1 MAAKR
6 LAVIQ
11 SSYIPWKGYFDL
23 IRAADQFVLLDDVQ
37 FTKRDWRSRNR
48 IKTKDGGAWLSIPV
62 HTSGRYLQ
70 RIDEAT
76 ISDPGWAARHWDDIR
91 HSYARAPFF
100 DALAPFFEPLYMK
113 PASDR
118 LSAVNHAFMLTICRL
133 LGITTPISW
142 SSDYRTRSGP
152 NERLIDI
159 CLECGATDYLSG
171 PSALELSRRGGV
183 PFGGYHHPHRRLQR
197 LSRVRPAPP
206 AIRSRRQRARFAVLH
221 GPEGHRV
228 HERRVSTSESLMP
241 SQPVDVSIVTSLFRS
256 ASHLE
261 EFHARCTK
269 AASSLTASY
278 EIVLVNDGSADDSLR
293 LALVSTN
300 GIRGCV

>member
-6 LAVIQ
+6 VAVIQ

-76 ISDPGWAARHWDDIR
+76 ISDPGWAARHWDTIR
-91 HSYARAPFF
+91 RSYARAPFF
-100 DALAPFFEPLYMK
+100 DAFAPFFEPLYVK
-113 PASDR
+113 SISNR
-118 LSAVNHAFMLTICRL
+118 LSAVNHAFLLTICRL

-142 SSDYRTRSGP
+142 SSEYRTRDGL

-159 CLECGATDYLSG
+159 CLASGATEYLSG
-171 PSALELSRRGGV
+171 PRALNYLD
-183 PFGGYHHPHRRLQR
+183 Q
-197 LSRVRPAPP
+197 A
-206 AIRSRRQRARFAVLH
+206 A
-221 GPEGHRV
+221 
-228 HERRVSTSESLMP
+228 
-241 SQPVDVSIVTSLFRS
+241 FRS
-256 ASHLE
+256 AGITIHIADYSGYPEYAQPHPP
-261 EFHARCTK
+261 FDHAVTVLDLLFCTGPK
-269 AASSLTASY
+269 AIEYMKDVCPPVPTA
-278 EIVLVNDGSADDSLR
+278 
-293 LALVSTN
+293 
-300 GIRGCV
+300 